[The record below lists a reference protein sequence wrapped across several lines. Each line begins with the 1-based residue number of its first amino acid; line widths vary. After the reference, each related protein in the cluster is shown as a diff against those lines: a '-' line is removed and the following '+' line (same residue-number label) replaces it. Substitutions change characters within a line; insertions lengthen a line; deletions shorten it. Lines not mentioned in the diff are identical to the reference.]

1 MASAFVLWARKAP
14 CLRPR
19 GFCRS
24 VRFPIQHIVA
34 RCFSG
39 GKVAKKLRA
48 VVVILIAV
56 GLTYWF
62 LESSE
67 WALVGRYLSGVKLWP
82 LVAGFIIINLT
93 MLARSLRWQVLLA
106 PIAPVKLDNAM
117 AATAI
122 GFGSLFVVGRASEII
137 RPLVLSMRENLK
149 PSATLATI
157 LIERIYDTAA
167 VVTLFAFNLLFFT
180 LPAPDSE
187 RVKQLAAIRGIGLAL
202 LLGLSAGIVTL
213 VLLRLKAPQIIGWL
227 AARITVRWFQPI
239 LNFIRHLADGL
250 SVLVSLRAL
259 ALSLFYTV
267 CVWALVTTGTWLVLL
282 AFGQS
287 FALSQVIFVLGFGL
301 IGSLVPTPGGAAGA
315 FHATAAKGFE
325 FLGLE
330 HNLAAAIAI
339 VYHLIAFGSPLLVG
353 LFYLLRDGIRIS
365 QLRALLA
372 QEMTVESSSTT
383 GGTNPQAVL
392 QESKL

>member
-1 MASAFVLWARKAP
+1 
-14 CLRPR
+14 
-19 GFCRS
+19 
-24 VRFPIQHIVA
+24 
-34 RCFSG
+34 
-39 GKVAKKLRA
+39 VAKKLRA
-48 VVVILIAV
+48 VVIILIAA

-67 WALVGRYLSGVKLWP
+67 WKLVGEYLSGVKLWP
-82 LVAGFIIINLT
+82 LAVGFIIINLT

-106 PIAPVKLDNAM
+106 PIAPIKLDNAM

-149 PSATLATI
+149 PTATFATI
-157 LIERIYDTAA
+157 LIERIYDTTA

-180 LPAPDSE
+180 LPTQDSE
-187 RVKQLAAIRGIGLAL
+187 RVKQLATIRGLGL
-202 LLGLSAGIVTL
+202 LLLVGLVAGIVTL

-227 AARITVRWFQPI
+227 EVRVKARWCQPG
-239 LNFIRHLADGL
+239 LNLIKHLADGL
-250 SVLVSLRAL
+250 SVLVSFRAL
-259 ALSLFYTV
+259 AMSLFYTG
-267 CVWALVTTGTWLVLL
+267 CVWALVTTGTWLVLY

-287 FALSQVIFVLGFGL
+287 FSLSQVIFVLGFGL

-353 LFYLLRDGIRIS
+353 LFYLMRDGIRIS
-365 QLRALLA
+365 QLRAMLA
-372 QEMTVESSSTT
+372 QEMTVETAA
-383 GGTNPQAVL
+383 TNPQAVL
-392 QESKL
+392 QPK

>member
-1 MASAFVLWARKAP
+1 M
-14 CLRPR
+14 
-19 GFCRS
+19 
-24 VRFPIQHIVA
+24 
-34 RCFSG
+34 
-39 GKVAKKLRA
+39 AKKLRA
-48 VVVILIAV
+48 FVVILLAA

-62 LESSE
+62 LKSSE
-67 WALVGRYLSGVKLWP
+67 WALVGKYLSGVKLWP
-82 LVAGFIIINLT
+82 LALGFIVINLT

-106 PIAPVKLDNAM
+106 PIAPIKLDNAM

-167 VVTLFAFNLLFFT
+167 VVSLFAFNLLFFT
-180 LPAPDSE
+180 LPTPDSE
-187 RVKQLAAIRGIGLAL
+187 RVRQLAAIRGIGLFL
-202 LLGLSAGIVTL
+202 LIGLVLGIATL
-213 VLLRLKAPQIIGWL
+213 ALLRLKAPQIIGWL
-227 AARITVRWFQPI
+227 EAHLTYRWFQPV
-239 LNFIRHLADGL
+239 LNLVKHLADGL

-259 ALSLFYTV
+259 ALSLFYTG
-267 CVWALVTTGTWLVLL
+267 CVWTLVTSGTWLVLY
-282 AFGQS
+282 AFGQH

-353 LFYLLRDGIRIS
+353 LFYLMRDGVRIS
-365 QLRALLA
+365 QLRAMLA
-372 QEMTVESSSTT
+372 QEMTAQASTAT
-383 GGTNPQAVL
+383 PQAVI
-392 QESKL
+392 QDNKL

>member
-1 MASAFVLWARKAP
+1 MH
-14 CLRPR
+14 
-19 GFCRS
+19 
-24 VRFPIQHIVA
+24 FPIQHIVA

-39 GKVAKKLRA
+39 VKVAKKLRA
-48 VVVILIAV
+48 VVVILIAA

-67 WALVGRYLSGVKLWP
+67 WALVGKYLSSVKLWP
-82 LVAGFIIINLT
+82 LLVGFIIINLT

-106 PIAPVKLDNAM
+106 PIATIKLDNAM

-137 RPLVLSMRENLK
+137 RPLILSIREQLK

-157 LIERIYDTAA
+157 LIERIYDTTA

-180 LPAPDSE
+180 LPTQDSE
-187 RVKQLAAIRGIGLAL
+187 RVKQLATIRVLGLLL
-202 LLGLSAGIVTL
+202 LLGLVTGIVTL

-227 AARITVRWFQPI
+227 EARLKARWFQPV
-239 LNFIRHLADGL
+239 LNLIKHLADGL

-259 ALSLFYTV
+259 ALSLFYTG
-267 CVWALVTTGTWLVLL
+267 CVWTLVTTGTWLVVY

-287 FALSQVIFVLGFGL
+287 FSLSQVIFVLGFGL

-353 LFYLLRDGIRIS
+353 LFYLMRDGIRIS
-365 QLRALLA
+365 QLRAMLA
-372 QEMTVESSSTT
+372 QEMTVEPAA
-383 GGTNPQAVL
+383 TNPQTVL
-392 QESKL
+392 QPK

>member
-1 MASAFVLWARKAP
+1 M
-14 CLRPR
+14 
-19 GFCRS
+19 
-24 VRFPIQHIVA
+24 
-34 RCFSG
+34 
-39 GKVAKKLRA
+39 AKKLRA
-48 VVVILIAV
+48 IVVILIAA

-67 WALVGRYLSGVKLWP
+67 WALVGSYLSHVKLWP
-82 LVAGFIIINLT
+82 LALGFIIINLT

-106 PIAPVKLDNAM
+106 PIAPIKLDNAM

-149 PSATLATI
+149 PSATFATI

-167 VVTLFAFNLLFFT
+167 VISLFALNLLFFT
-180 LPAPDSE
+180 LPTQDSE
-187 RVKQLAAIRGIGLAL
+187 RLKQLATIRGVGLVL
-202 LLGLSAGIVTL
+202 LLGLIAGIVTL
-213 VLLRLKAPQIIGWL
+213 VLLRLKAAQIIGWL
-227 AARITVRWFQPI
+227 EARITIRRFQPI
-239 LNFIRHLADGL
+239 LNFIKHLADGL
-250 SVLVSLRAL
+250 SILVSLRAL
-259 ALSLFYTV
+259 IMSLFYTI
-267 CVWALVTTGTWLVLL
+267 CVWTLVTTGTWLVLY

-287 FALSQVIFVLGFGL
+287 FSLSQVIFVLGFGL

-353 LFYLLRDGIRIS
+353 LFYLMRDGIGIS
-365 QLRALLA
+365 QLRAMLA
-372 QEMTVESSSTT
+372 QEMQVESTDHH
-383 GGTNPQAVL
+383 PQVAL